1 MIRALNMFMRR
12 VFAILLLSLCF
23 TQELMA
29 EVGSFLALLSLDEA
43 ARRIIQ
49 QGNNKVLS
57 TKTEKIQGKQVHV
70 IKVLTPEGRIQHIK
84 IEAETG
90 RVVK

>member
-1 MIRALNMFMRR
+1 MIRALNILIRK
-12 VFAILLLSLCF
+12 VSVILLLSLCF
-23 TQELMA
+23 TQEILA
-29 EVGSFLALLSLDEA
+29 EVGSFFALLSLDEA

-49 QGNNKVLS
+49 QGDNKVLS
-57 TKTEKIQGKQVHV
+57 TKTEIIQGKQVHV